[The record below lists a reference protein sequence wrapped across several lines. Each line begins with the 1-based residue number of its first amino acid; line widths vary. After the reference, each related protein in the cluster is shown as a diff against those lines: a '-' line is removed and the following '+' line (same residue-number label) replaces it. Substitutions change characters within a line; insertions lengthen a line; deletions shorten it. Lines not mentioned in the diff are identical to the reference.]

1 MLVVR
6 ERCPCSRIQI
16 CTPPRSQRCSLI
28 ANSFLT
34 LRKRCCYGARRMRRS
49 FRKLLILALAVAALA
64 ALLYKFRNSIALEG
78 FHWRLL
84 GSAWRNA
91 NLSLLLLSL
100 AAIYVAYAIRTARWQ
115 RFSRYLGKPNFSGIY
130 AGTLMGFACLFL
142 LGRAGEPIR
151 PLLIARKENLP
162 VTGMFGV
169 YILERIMDAG
179 ATAVFAG
186 FALLEI
192 SHGSLAGERDT
203 PLMHAV
209 QRSGILLLI
218 GFGVLVAFLI
228 YFRLHGAGALALRLE
243 HSRGRTGLRA
253 KLEALLGG
261 ISEGLHSL
269 RTWGDLAAAIFWSAA
284 HWILIVFIYMWI
296 SHAFGGSL
304 LAIDFSS
311 AMLVLAFTM
320 VGSAVQLPGV
330 GGGAQV
336 ATFLVLTVL
345 FGVEKELAAAAAITI
360 WLISFA
366 GSCLLGLPLLFREG
380 WSMGELRRTARAEAQ
395 ANVIEAERELLEEG
409 RAAEDKARG
418 DEHR

>member
-418 DEHR
+418 DVKR